1 MELVLRIIGWW
12 AGGYFLSSIFMIKIG
27 NPCPCPKC
35 WIGSL
40 ASIAYGIAYY
50 YVFIPK
56 GIFPTP
62 EYLLTVI
69 IAAIVG
75 AAVTR
80 CLCPIR
86 MK

>member
-1 MELVLRIIGWW
+1 MEWVLRIIGLW

-27 NPCPCPKC
+27 DPCPCPKC

-40 ASIAYGIAYY
+40 ASVAYGVIYY
-50 YVFIPK
+50 LISGPRNVF
-56 GIFPTP
+56 GLP
-62 EYLLTVI
+62 ELLLTMI
-69 IAAIVG
+69 IASVVG
-75 AAVTR
+75 AAVAR